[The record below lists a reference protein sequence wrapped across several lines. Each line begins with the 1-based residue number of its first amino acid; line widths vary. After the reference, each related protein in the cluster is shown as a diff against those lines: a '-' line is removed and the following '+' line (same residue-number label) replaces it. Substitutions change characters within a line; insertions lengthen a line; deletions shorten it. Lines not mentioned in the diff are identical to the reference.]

1 MTRHARADAPDPPDG
16 DEATL
21 RPPARPGAVELAAAI
36 LIAAGVLGVLG
47 TVTSAVTAPPPP
59 AVVPVLG
66 LTVALNLASIVVGV
80 IVRLGRLWLLAVNF
94 VAVLGFLDLTRAGA
108 NPLALMLGVADVVA
122 LVIMFVHKPWF
133 DALRRRRAADREA
146 AERISP

>member
-1 MTRHARADAPDPPDG
+1 VTRHALADAPDPLGED
-16 DEATL
+16 ASTL
-21 RPPARPGAVELAAAI
+21 PPPARPGAVELAAAI
-36 LIAAGVLGVLG
+36 LIVGGVLGILG
-47 TVTSAVTAPPPP
+47 TAASSVSAPPTA
-59 AVVPVLG
+59 AVVPFLG

-133 DALRRRRAADREA
+133 DALRRRRAADRET